1 VFRATRVSVSDF
13 VTKGAD
19 MKHEELTERIIG
31 AFYTVYHDLGHGF
44 LESIYQKAF
53 TVILKEQGFAFQE
66 QVPILIAYHGVD
78 LGEFRADLV
87 VESIVLVE
95 LKAVQMLESA
105 HEKQVLNYLRAT
117 RIEVGLLCN
126 FGPRPQVRRLVLDN
140 ERKDARAASG

>member
-1 VFRATRVSVSDF
+1 
-13 VTKGAD
+13 

-31 AFYTVYHDLGHGF
+31 VFYTVYHDLGHGF

-53 TVILKEQGFAFQE
+53 TVVLRDQGLAFEE
-66 QVPILIAYHGVD
+66 QVPIRVSYRGVD
-78 LGEFRADLV
+78 LGDFRADLV

-95 LKAVQMLESA
+95 LKAVRMLESS

-117 RIEVGLLCN
+117 NIEVGLLCN

-140 ERKDARAASG
+140 ERKLARGTSA

>member
-1 VFRATRVSVSDF
+1 
-13 VTKGAD
+13 
-19 MKHEELTERIIG
+19 MKHQELTERIIG

-53 TVILKEQGFAFQE
+53 TVVLEESGLAFREQM
-66 QVPILIAYHGVD
+66 PIHISYRGVD

-87 VESIVLVE
+87 IESVVLVE
-95 LKAVQMLESA
+95 LKAVRMLESA
-105 HEKQVLNYLRAT
+105 HDKQVLNYLKAT
-117 RIEVGLLCN
+117 NLEVGLLCN